1 MNHLLA
7 VALGGALGAGSRHL
21 VNMAALKFLGS
32 SFPWGTLTVNVAGC
46 FLMGVL
52 VEALAL
58 KFQAS
63 QEVRLFLATGVLGGF
78 TTFSAFSLDV
88 VLLVERKESLT
99 AALYVMGSVGLSI
112 GALFLA
118 LHLTRAVLV

>member
-1 MNHLLA
+1 MNHFLA
-7 VALGGALGAGSRHL
+7 VALGGALGAGGRHL
-21 VNMAALKFLGS
+21 VNMAALKYLGS
-32 SFPWGTLTVNVAGC
+32 SFPWGTLTVNIVGC

-63 QEVRLFLATGVLGGF
+63 QEARLFLATGVLGGF

-88 VLLVERKESLT
+88 ALMVERKESLT

-118 LHLTRAVLV
+118 LHLTRAVLT